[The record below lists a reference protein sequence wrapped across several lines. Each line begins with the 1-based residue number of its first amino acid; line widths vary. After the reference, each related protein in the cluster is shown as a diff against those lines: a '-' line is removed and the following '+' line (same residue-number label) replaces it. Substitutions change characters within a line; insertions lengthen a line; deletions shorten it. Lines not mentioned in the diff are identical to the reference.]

1 MTYYKYQARELD
13 EVIDWNA
20 VGSSI
25 SKSLDDIG
33 KEREKKRDDVEA
45 STDNL
50 LKKLDEAPL
59 GEHKNLNIYNLE
71 TQDTLQNGL
80 LTQKKLLQAGKIK
93 YKDFLKYRQNVFDGA
108 DSFTGLIKDYNQ
120 NYQKYLDDY
129 EKDPSAM
136 NAFTIDQIE
145 GFMNF
150 SETKVVVDAQGN
162 TVIAKYGTDENGNK
176 VLSDEVATLNSLRN
190 RITQSYPSF
199 KVDDNLKP
207 MADSFAEKFNTL
219 AKEKGIRSWDDIR
232 KHESYGK
239 VSDNIVNSFLDSD
252 YNVQSVLTD
261 YLMESPD
268 GKKYRL
274 STNEEDINDPNVI
287 FMEFDKNSG
296 QPVPRPT
303 EEQKKIAEEA
313 LAARLETM
321 IKSSF
326 TLPQEFAPQR
336 PVPKT
341 AFEIKQGNAEQQF
354 DDKASLV
361 GQIYYGSKKEKLA
374 AVESLA
380 GLSDDIQ
387 NIQVTEKGVVIN
399 YMPGSQRGKSEPIDF
414 YDQDGNLK
422 SQEDFIRSATALT
435 GEGNMK
441 KALERGWYDPNRE
454 FLAETVE
461 HKGKV
466 VENVYKE
473 ASDWLSSEVGDRK
486 SFFKKTEE
494 AALGDVQAIVG
505 KLGYVA
511 EETGEGAIDQ
521 IVVKDSKGNEIVTL
535 EFDTDN
541 PDSEFKKLRNL
552 FEGIPESELR
562 EIMKAAKTTSEN
574 KEDDPLGIK

>member
-1 MTYYKYQARELD
+1 MTYYKYQERELD

-33 KEREKKRDDVEA
+33 KEREKRKDDVEA

-50 LKKLDEAPL
+50 LKRFDEAAL

-71 TQDTLQNGL
+71 TQDTFQNGL

-136 NAFTIDQIE
+136 NAFTIEHIG

-162 TVIAKYGTDENGNK
+162 AVIAKYKTDENGNR
-176 VLSDEVATLNSLRN
+176 VLSDDVSTLNSLRN

-199 KVDDNLKP
+199 KVDENLKP
-207 MADSFAEKFNTL
+207 MADRYAQKFSRL
-219 AKEKGIRSWDDIR
+219 GWDDIR

-274 STNEEDINDPNVI
+274 SANEEDRNDPNVI

-303 EEQKKIAEEA
+303 EEQKKLAKEA

-326 TLPQEFAPQR
+326 TPQR

-341 AFEIKQGNAEQQF
+341 ATEIKQGNAEQQF
-354 DDKASLV
+354 DDKSSLI
-361 GQIYYGSKKEKLA
+361 GQIYWGSKKEKLA
-374 AVESLA
+374 AVESLS

-387 NIQVTEKGVVIN
+387 NIKVTERGIIIN
-399 YMPGSQRGKSEPIDF
+399 YMPGSKRGKSEEISF
-414 YDQDGNLK
+414 YDQDDNLK

-441 KALERGWYDPNRE
+441 KALSSGWYDPNKE
-454 FLAETVE
+454 FLAATVD

-466 VENVYKE
+466 VENAENEVRKYAE
-473 ASDWLSSEVGDRK
+473 NNLDSDLFFDKDDVLVVPKINEV
-486 SFFKKTEE
+486 
-494 AALGDVQAIVG
+494 VQKFGYSARNEGNFGNDIILIDNETGNPVG
-505 KLGYVA
+505 KPFHTNNQTRAGA
-511 EETGEGAIDQ
+511 EETYQALLGFL
-521 IVVKDSKGNEIVTL
+521 VGNEIKEEGKETRAEKTL
-535 EFDTDN
+535 
-541 PDSEFKKLRNL
+541 KR
-552 FEGIPESELR
+552 I
-562 EIMKAAKTTSEN
+562 KATN
-574 KEDDPLGIK
+574 KETLNW